1 MRTPGQLFVKRL
13 STEWKYTY
21 GVWRTTIDWTV
32 VLYIVLPALV
42 LGISQYLSWWENPPF
57 WLNTLSANLLFA
69 ACFLFTWSGTI
80 RIFLEEADQLFLL
93 KQKQWRKTLVRYGLF
108 YSFFLYLIF
117 TALFFF
123 VLAPFI
129 LGYYQFSPMQMI
141 LLFVITFLTKVLLGL
156 SRQIVSLHFYGWRRF
171 IVVKGLLVLGSIV
184 FLALIPPALH
194 HPVISLL
201 LILILVVAVSALSTK
216 RLNYQGDFSVDMARE
231 REEKFK
237 HANLLLSFS
246 GANIR
251 KPRKQR
257 TRPWLFHRSD
267 IIFRKRNAVNGL
279 LEAGIKAM
287 LRNYRRLGQY
297 FLLIF
302 LCALIMMT
310 LQGSIKWLVWPAL
323 AFFLVNFTGLCWQES
338 MNSEFIKLFSWK
350 TEEKYLALRKFLFMI
365 TLPGFLLISLPA
377 GFQAFSWPGA
387 VLIFPISAGLVFYI
401 CKIVAFYLVIISKE

>member
-1 MRTPGQLFVKRL
+1 MRTPRQLFVKRL
-13 STEWKYTY
+13 STEWKYNF
-21 GVWRTTIDWTV
+21 GIWRMTIDWTV
-32 VLYIVLPALV
+32 ALYIVLPALV
-42 LGISQYLSWWENPPF
+42 LGVSQYLSWWESPPL
-57 WLNTLSANLLFA
+57 WLNALSANLLFA
-69 ACFLFTWSGTI
+69 ACFLFAWSGTI

-93 KQKQWRKTLVRYGLF
+93 KQKQWLKTLLRYGLF
-108 YSFFLYLIF
+108 YSFFLYLIV
-117 TALFFF
+117 TALFFL

-129 LGYYQFSPMQMI
+129 LGYYQFSQMQMA
-141 LLFVITFLTKVLLGL
+141 LLFAITFLTKVLLGL
-156 SRQIVSLHFYGWRRF
+156 ARQIVSLRFYGWRQF
-171 IVVKGLLVLGSIV
+171 IAIKGLLVLGSIV
-184 FLALIPPALH
+184 YLALVLPALH
-194 HPVISLL
+194 NPVISSL
-201 LILILVVAVSALSTK
+201 LILMLVVAVSALSIK

-257 TRPWLFHRSD
+257 IRPWLFRRSN
-267 IIFRKRNAVNGL
+267 ILFKKRNAVNGL

-297 FLLIF
+297 FLLIL
-302 LCALIMMT
+302 LCALIMTT

-323 AFFLVNFTGLCWQES
+323 AFVLVNFTGLCWQES
-338 MNSEFIKLFSWK
+338 MNTEFIKLFSWK

-365 TLPGFLLISLPA
+365 TLPGFLLISLIA

-387 VLIFPISAGLVFYI
+387 VLIFPISVGIVFYL
-401 CKIVAFYLVIISKE
+401 CKMVAFYLVIISKK